1 MTGRRHLSAQR
12 RCAVLVERAT
22 DATRRVRAASR
33 SDAGQKLRGARRR
46 RSTLQ
51 NTPQIMGPK
60 IAVFFD
66 IFGKVGHFIFD
77 DCYAS
82 SALLGGSGRPSWGLG

>member
-12 RCAVLVERAT
+12 RCAVLVERAA

-46 RSTLQ
+46 RSTLKSA
-51 NTPQIMGPK
+51 TS
-60 IAVFFD
+60 
-66 IFGKVGHFIFD
+66 VGHHLVGHL
-77 DCYAS
+77 AS
-82 SALLGGSGRPSWGLG
+82 ATCESRFRSCCLGVTNTGSVQI